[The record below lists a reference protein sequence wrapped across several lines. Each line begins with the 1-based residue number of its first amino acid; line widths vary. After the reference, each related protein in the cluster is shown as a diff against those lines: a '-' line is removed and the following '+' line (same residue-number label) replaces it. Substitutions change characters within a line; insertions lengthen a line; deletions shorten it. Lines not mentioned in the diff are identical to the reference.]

1 MPDKARVRRPD
12 AFKDLMQSLC
22 KGDYAIF
29 DTYADLLVFAAVL
42 GQSRGESEPF
52 TKTAE
57 PVAMNIFS
65 GRFDNSVFNTLAVHS
80 QGNDPTIMSKD
91 NVEMKI
97 KIFEEYANGG
107 LKILDNIL
115 KNSSKEDQQEPILNL
130 LLRSNSENKVLNDI
144 TGLA

>member
-1 MPDKARVRRPD
+1 MLDKARVRRPE
-12 AFKDLMQSLC
+12 AYKELMQSLC
-22 KGDYAIF
+22 KGDHAVF

-42 GQSRGESEPF
+42 GQSRSETEAF
-52 TKTAE
+52 SKTAE

-65 GRFDNSVFNTLAVHS
+65 GRFDMTVFNTLAVNS

-91 NVEMKI
+91 NVEAKI
-97 KIFEEYANGG
+97 KIFEEYAHGG

-115 KNSSKEDQQEPILNL
+115 KNSSEEDQQEPILNL
-130 LLRSNSENKVLNDI
+130 LLRSNSENKVLSDI